1 MAIDLDVH
9 LLACLMS
16 MDVMEIKRED
26 LIDEVEDVVGAA
38 TFIAEA
44 QQSQIQLFV

>member
-1 MAIDLDVH
+1 
-9 LLACLMS
+9 
-16 MDVMEIKRED
+16 MDVMEISKEH

-44 QQSQIQLFV
+44 KCSQIQLFI